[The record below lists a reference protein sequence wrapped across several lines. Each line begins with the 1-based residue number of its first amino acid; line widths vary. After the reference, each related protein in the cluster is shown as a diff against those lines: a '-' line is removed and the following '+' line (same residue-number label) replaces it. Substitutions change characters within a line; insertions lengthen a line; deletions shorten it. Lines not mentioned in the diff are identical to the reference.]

1 MYQEEDDYGQL
12 PYGQDS
18 MSQPKASTLT
28 AAKDNRR
35 RVEEKIPKENFRV
48 NREMRNEI
56 SVYESILSIF
66 WAKIASKCRENC
78 VKI

>member
-35 RVEEKIPKENFRV
+35 RVELDCQLLA
-48 NREMRNEI
+48 NRIALLKQEH
-56 SVYESILSIF
+56 
-66 WAKIASKCRENC
+66 AKALY
-78 VKI
+78 VFYF

>member
-35 RVEEKIPKENFRV
+35 RVEEKFHKENFRV
-48 NREMRNEI
+48 QSEMRDK
-56 SVYESILSIF
+56 IL
-66 WAKIASKCRENC
+66 
-78 VKI
+78 

>member
-35 RVEEKIPKENFRV
+35 RVEEKFHKENFRV
-48 NREMRNEI
+48 QSEMRDEI
-56 SVYESILSIF
+56 LVLKSDFRVWKSILRF
-66 WAKIASKCRENC
+66 
-78 VKI
+78 